1 MKDLHLRERIF
12 AKLFLAHTI
21 SKMNAI
27 IDIALPN
34 PRKINARN
42 KNVNICLRIEK
53 F

>member
-1 MKDLHLRERIF
+1 MKDLNMRERIF

-21 SKMNAI
+21 SQINTI

-34 PRKINARN
+34 PRKKNAGN
-42 KNVNICLRIEK
+42 KNVNICLKIDK